1 MGVEELDP
9 ELPQIR
15 KIIEP
20 FVPQNHKYLR
30 ALKVTRE
37 IVNGLKYEIVFVM
50 QNEKNDEIYCD
61 MDVLEKPWLIQNLQK
76 YRKITFN
83 NCSLANLTDDEDRM
97 RFQYEIN
104 PTFATTRTE
113 LLQDELLDMEDQ
125 IVTSKPRKVSTTT
138 EVTTTTSTTEG
149 TTDRNDGESTLA
161 PPNPSSKNVLDD
173 LFNMNNYFP
182 PPQNPTRTSTASPL
196 LPNLNLD
203 ALDEIFGSK
212 KVVDSQSEPRVR
224 EDESSVMDEENIEQK
239 RVENVN
245 AVSTINETALKDLEI
260 EIRKVFSELF
270 QSDPEFQLNIIALI
284 NRKDDSTAQKNYN
297 YVISILANKLKDK
310 IETFNDRRIDGN
322 DDAQQVTIDPIND
335 EGDIRYKRSYSLKI
349 WDLAEESLGTLD
361 RIDSDDKKRILIEI
375 ISVKP
380 AGEKKNILKLLVTVA
395 DSPCQESSHEISEC
409 EEKNDR
415 RSMKLCQFEVLRM
428 ICGKSASVIDGRL
441 AFLKKNSENTYF
453 AQLFS
458 IFIDQ

>member
-15 KIIEP
+15 EIIEP
-20 FVPQNHKYLR
+20 FVPQNHIYLR

-37 IVNGLKYEIVFVM
+37 IISGLKYEIVFVM

-83 NCSLANLTDDEDRM
+83 NCSLTNLTDDDDRM

-113 LLQDELLDMEDQ
+113 LSQDELLEMEDQ
-125 IVTSKPRKVSTTT
+125 IVTSKPRKVPTTT
-138 EVTTTTSTTEG
+138 EMTTTTSTTEG

-161 PPNPSSKNVLDD
+161 PLNPSSKNVLDD
-173 LFNMNNYFP
+173 FFNMNNYFP
-182 PPQNPTRTSTASPL
+182 PPQNPTKTTSTASPL
-196 LPNLNLD
+196 LPNLNVD
-203 ALDEIFGSK
+203 AMDEIFGIK

-224 EDESSVMDEENIEQK
+224 EDESSVMDEESIEQK
-239 RVENVN
+239 RVKNVKSV
-245 AVSTINETALKDLEI
+245 ATINETALKDLEI
-260 EIRKVFSELF
+260 EIKKVFSELF

-310 IETFNDRRIDGN
+310 IETFNNRRIDEN
-322 DDAQQVTIDPIND
+322 DDAQQVTIDPINGD
-335 EGDIRYKRSYSLKI
+335 GDIRYKRSYSLKI
-349 WDLAEESLGTLD
+349 WDLAEESLETLD
-361 RIDSDDKKRILIEI
+361 RIDSDDKKRILIEV

-380 AGEKKNILKLLVTVA
+380 AGGKKNILKLLVTVA

-409 EEKNDR
+409 EEKIDR
-415 RSMKLCQFEVLRM
+415 RSMKLCLFEVLRM
-428 ICGKSASVIDGRL
+428 ICGKSASVIDGRF
-441 AFLKKNSENTYF
+441 AFLQKKI
-453 AQLFS
+453 LK
-458 IFIDQ
+458 IFCPICFRFL